1 MSSPNPFPD
10 VLIPG
15 ISSGVNYCIFRV
27 DRTFDGV
34 FEGAQRASS
43 SYDCPSNTH
52 VQKTTSFSSKM
63 TWRITAALNCEE
75 SISVW
80 PSTQLTAKGITIA
93 RNDGFAHFIGSFSI
107 VKKQS
112 GQPDVTYF
120 KGPLE
125 LIGRS
130 GSHQS
135 LGEACDEDQHI
146 EGWIIGRGQ
155 GPVRKYTL
163 QAVIVAKGKLS
174 IGVGAFPDALVN
186 RLTGTLIKS
195 P

>member
-10 VLIPG
+10 VVIPG

-34 FEGAQRASS
+34 FEGSQRASS
-43 SYDCPSNTH
+43 YDCATDHH
-52 VQKTTSFSSKM
+52 VKKTSSFSSKI
-63 TWRITAALNCEE
+63 TWRITAALNCDE

-80 PSTQLTAKGITIA
+80 PSTQLSAKGITIA
-93 RNDGFAHFIGSFSI
+93 RDDGFAHFIGSFSI

-112 GQPDVTYF
+112 GKPDVTYF
-120 KGPLE
+120 KGLLE

-135 LGEACDEDQHI
+135 LGEACDEEQHI

-163 QAVIVAKGKLS
+163 RAVIVAKGKLS
-174 IGVGAFPDALVN
+174 IGVGAFPDASVN
-186 RLTGTLIKS
+186 RITGTLIKT